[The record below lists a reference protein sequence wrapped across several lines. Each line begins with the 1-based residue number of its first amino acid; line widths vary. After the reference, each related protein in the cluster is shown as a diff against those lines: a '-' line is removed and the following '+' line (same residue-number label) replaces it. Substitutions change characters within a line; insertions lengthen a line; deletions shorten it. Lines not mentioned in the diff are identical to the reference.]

1 MTLRDTQI
9 LEAINVRF
17 DKLNDKLDD
26 RDERLYGRINE
37 NTGRVIVCEQQ
48 IKTLVDNCGK
58 VQDAKKP
65 WRNAMISAVVGAA
78 VSLAGAIVGFMLL
91 IKDKLLHP

>member
-17 DKLNDKLDD
+17 DKLNDKLDE

-65 WRNAMISAVVGAA
+65 WRNAMISAIIGAA
-78 VSLAGAIVGFMLL
+78 VSLSGTLAGIALL
-91 IKDKLLHP
+91 IKEKLLHP